1 MFGEC
6 HAHIFMNGYDYKK
19 AVRDQ
24 QNGPVDSLIREH
36 FAAYRRNGITYV
48 RDGGDPWGV
57 SKRAMAL
64 APEYGITYRTP
75 VFALHREGHYGGIV
89 GRSFSSLREFR
100 SLILELKAQGGHF
113 VKLMTTGIL
122 DFDRYGEVT
131 GEKLP
136 GDEVRAL
143 VETAHEMGF
152 SVMTHTNGAR
162 AVLEAAEA
170 GADSIEHGN
179 FQDEESLACL
189 KEKKTVWVPTLVTVR
204 NLIGNGRF
212 PDDSLRA
219 VWEVQK
225 KTLREGFEKG
235 VYLAL
240 GSDAGA
246 YRVLHGQGLLDEY
259 HAFCEV
265 LGESAVLRE
274 RLQEGESKI
283 RERF

>member
-6 HAHIFMNGYDYKK
+6 HAHIFMNGYDYHQ

-24 QNGPVDSLIREH
+24 KNGPVDSLIREH
-36 FAAYRRNGITYV
+36 FEAYCEKGITYV
-48 RDGGDPWGV
+48 RDGGDPYGV
-57 SKRAMAL
+57 SKRAMEL

-89 GRSFSSLREFR
+89 GRSFSTLGQFR
-100 SLILELKAQGGHF
+100 VLVRELKAQGGQF

-122 DFDRYGEVT
+122 DFDRNGEVT

-136 GDEVRAL
+136 GSEVRAL

-152 SVMTHTNGAR
+152 SVMTHTNGAQ
-162 AVLEAAEA
+162 AVIEAAEA

-179 FQDEESLACL
+179 FQNEESLSCI
-189 KEKKTVWVPTLVTVR
+189 KEKKAVWVPTLVTVR
-204 NLIGNGRF
+204 NLIGDGRF

-219 VWEVQK
+219 IWQMQQ
-225 KTLREGFEKG
+225 KTLRLGYEKG

-265 LGESAVLRE
+265 LTESEELRE
-274 RLQEGESKI
+274 RLREGERKI
-283 RERF
+283 REKF